1 MSVFDDVVDSVWD
14 IGGAILG
21 LAIVKKGIDTI
32 TGDSSSGDSSSGGS
46 SEESE

>member
-1 MSVFDDVVDSVWD
+1 MSVLDDVVDTVWD
-14 IGGAILG
+14 VGAAVLS

-32 TGDSSSGDSSSGGS
+32 TGDSSSES